1 MCEYSKRLIAWMD
14 GELAESEAAELEQH
28 VQVCAACRECVSA
41 YEAASRDFAGYYAA
55 STEPAVT
62 PVPKRR
68 VPLWVPVAA
77 AVAAVA
83 AIVGIAFVPRV
94 AKQVPVAP
102 QVASASAVS
111 IPGSD
116 VVTQANVAK
125 SEVPQGLKPEGT
137 LARVGT
143 AGSRAL
149 THGIEATRGTFRQA
163 QGKLENRALVR
174 GVSGTGSRSASTDW
188 AMAEPAIQIAI
199 PADAM
204 FPPGAVPEGVTYIAN
219 VSLGPDG
226 SVRGIQIATSN

>member
-14 GELAESEAAELEQH
+14 GELAANEAAEVEQH
-28 VQVCAACRECVSA
+28 VRACAACRECYSA

-83 AIVGIAFVPRV
+83 AIVAIAFVPRA
-94 AKQVPVAP
+94 AKQVPVTP

-116 VVTQANVAK
+116 VVAQANVAK

-149 THGIEATRGTFRQA
+149 TQGPVARNGALRPGKRDHGES
-163 QGKLENRALVR
+163 RALVR

-188 AMAEPAIQIAI
+188 AMSEPAIQIAI

-219 VSLGPDG
+219 VSLGPNG
-226 SVRGIQIATSN
+226 TVQGITLRP